1 MRCDGRTRSGRIL
14 SMVTTRAFGVLG
26 ILLAFGLTVFGLLIG
41 RAVQRGREFDRF
53 LTVRGLSE
61 REVKATVALWPLRF
75 AVTADELPALKTAM
89 EQGRETVQAFFRD
102 QQIPAA
108 DVSVGLPM
116 VLDRVD
122 RDYGEAAANL
132 PRYKAIVTLVVRS
145 AQVDVVKRAIQN
157 VDQLLD
163 RGIRLT
169 GNEHELRPDFFFDGI
184 NELKPSMIEEATG
197 NARTAAEK
205 FAQDSKA
212 VVGSIRR
219 ATQGVIE
226 INDVDVASPERKLV
240 RVVTTVEFFLQ

>member
-1 MRCDGRTRSGRIL
+1 MG
-14 SMVTTRAFGVLG
+14 M
-26 ILLAFGLTVFGLLIG
+26 LLAFGLTVFGLLIG

-89 EQGRETVQAFFRD
+89 EAGRETVQAFFRE
-102 QQIPAA
+102 QQIPAE
-108 DVSVGLPM
+108 DISVGLPV

-122 RDYGEAAANL
+122 RDYGEASSNL

-157 VDQLLD
+157 VDHLLD
-163 RGIRLT
+163 QGIRLT
-169 GNEHELRPDFFFDGI
+169 GHEHELKPDFFFEDI
-184 NELKPSMIEEATG
+184 NDLKPSMIEEATR

-205 FAQDSKA
+205 FAQDSQA
-212 VVGSIRR
+212 IVGSIRR
-219 ATQGVIE
+219 ATQGVVE
-226 INDVDVASPERKLV
+226 INDADVASPERKVV
-240 RVVTTVEFFLQ
+240 RVVTTVEFFIQ